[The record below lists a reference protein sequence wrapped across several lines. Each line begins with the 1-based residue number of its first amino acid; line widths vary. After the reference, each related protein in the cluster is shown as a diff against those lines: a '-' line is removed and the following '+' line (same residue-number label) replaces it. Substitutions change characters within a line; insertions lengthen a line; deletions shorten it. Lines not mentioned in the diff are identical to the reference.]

1 MAEEGIDVLL
11 VEDNEDHAFLV
22 RKTIQSIA
30 KDRFHVKAVADGEE
44 AIAYIKRRGR
54 YKDRER
60 PDLILLDLRLPKKD
74 GFEVLKEIKEDPRFR
89 SIPVV
94 VLAASGKPEDILRAY
109 SLGAYSYI
117 IKPDRG
123 DALID
128 NVGMFLN
135 YWLEV
140 SDYSA

>member
-60 PDLILLDLRLPKKD
+60 PDLILLDLRLPKKGWLRGLERD
-74 GFEVLKEIKEDPRFR
+74 QRGPAL
-89 SIPVV
+89 S
-94 VLAASGKPEDILRAY
+94 LHSGG
-109 SLGAYSYI
+109 GAGGV
-117 IKPDRG
+117 R
-123 DALID
+123 
-128 NVGMFLN
+128 
-135 YWLEV
+135 
-140 SDYSA
+140 